1 MSASVTAAEAEVKVR
16 VLAVGW
22 EADGVISLR
31 LARADGGQLPPW
43 EPGAH
48 VEVVLPSGR
57 IRHYSLCGDRAD
69 RYTYTIAVLRELAG
83 RGGSAEIHDTAL
95 VGKLLVIRGPRNHF
109 TLRPAGSYVLVAGG
123 IGVTPILS
131 MARELT
137 ARGAGWRLHYGGRSL
152 ESMAF
157 LPELDKLACEADAPV
172 DVRPQNEAGL
182 LPLED
187 IVREAPDGAA
197 IYGCGP
203 AAMLD
208 ALRAVASRVRPE
220 LEVHFELF
228 TAGTAEPG
236 EDGEPDSHARPFTVV
251 LAQTGETVEVADGTT
266 ILEAVRD
273 VVPEVPYSCEE
284 GFCGTCCTKVLG
296 GSPVHRDT
304 VLGDDERAAGDTMM
318 ICVGSCSS
326 AELVLDL

>member
-1 MSASVTAAEAEVKVR
+1 MSAGQELEVR
-16 VLAVGW
+16 VLAARW
-22 EADGVISLR
+22 EADGVISLQ
-31 LARADGGQLPPW
+31 LARTDGGQLPPW

-57 IRHYSLCGDRAD
+57 IRHYSLCGDRGD
-69 RYTYTIAVLRELAG
+69 PYTYTVAVLREPAG
-83 RGGSAEIHDTAL
+83 RGGSAEVHDTAL
-95 VGKLLVIRGPRNHF
+95 VGGELVIRGPRNHF
-109 TLRPAGSYVLVAGG
+109 PLRPAGAYVLVAGG

-137 ARGAGWRLHYGGRSL
+137 ARGADWRLQYGGRSL

-157 LPELDKLACEADAPV
+157 LPELDKLACAADAPV
-172 DVRPQNEAGL
+172 DVRPQDRAGL
-182 LPLED
+182 LPLEE
-187 IVREAPDGAA
+187 IVRAAPAGAA

-208 ALRAVASRVRPE
+208 ALRAAASRVRPE

-236 EDGEPDSHARPFTVV
+236 EGGAPDRHARPFTVV

-273 VVPEVPYSCEE
+273 VVPDVPYSCEE

-296 GSPVHRDT
+296 GTPVHRDT
-304 VLGDDERAAGDTMM
+304 VLDDGERAAGDTMM
-318 ICVGSCSS
+318 ICVGSCSA